1 MKLIVTTA
9 AAVAALALAGPANA
23 GWTTFGDTTPGP
35 GTDSLSVNVKAVT
48 KYTAVQGN
56 IVRVTAY
63 LRADP
68 TKTGTQNVKA
78 IVYRNSNGSPGTRLG
93 VSYEVTITAGK
104 PWGWVTFP
112 FLTPIPVHPAETVW
126 MGFIASNTT
135 DLTQAAITTPMTND
149 LVFNSDNYATGPSDP
164 FGAGTLRTKHY
175 SLYATVDQPTIFGD
189 TTPGGSWDALP
200 ANTKRAAKFT
210 ATAGS
215 VTRVSAYVSGSTTAG
230 SQAIKAVIYSD
241 SGGLPQTLLGTSN
254 AVTVTQNQAARWVD
268 FTFPSPVSVSAG
280 SLWIGFIANTTANIA
295 RIAYTTSTGG
305 VRTNTD
311 NYGDGA
317 ANPFGASN
325 PLNDHYT
332 IYASLAPATPLTQRV
347 GMNVPNIGTQNV
359 SASYAT
365 TVLNDDGITL
375 YRDAA
380 PMSATYG
387 NGSTPNWL
395 YFDRDLNFTKTVPGS
410 MLLCFATAPDW
421 MHPANSGYN
430 YPPDSMHMQTWADK
444 VVEVIG
450 HAILNGV
457 SVNKI
462 ELWNEPWLTD
472 FWLPAP
478 DPTAY
483 EQLVTTT
490 ANTVWATYP
499 TMQIGISADYYE
511 QGAGVPHNTPWFQQV
526 LNADGVGALNDSRYY
541 FTTHNYTESDPPW
554 KTREVG
560 YSFDRYVLAH
570 DQAVSHGF
578 TNPHV
583 DVTEYGW
590 RAGDTSGGTNDVS
603 VDTQAQYTIDA
614 ARQALAT
621 SYVDRVFLFED
632 YPGDTWGYNVH
643 YPNGTVKPVASALKS
658 YISTG

>member
-1 MKLIVTTA
+1 MKLVVALA
-9 AAVAALALAGPANA
+9 AAMAALALAGPANA
-23 GWTTFGDTTPGP
+23 GWTTFGDTTAGP
-35 GTDSLSVNVKAVT
+35 SIDTLSVNLKEVS

-63 LRADP
+63 VSGLGAAS
-68 TKTGTQNVKA
+68 GTQNVKA
-78 IVYRNSNGSPGTRLG
+78 IVYRDSNGSPGARLG
-93 VSYEVTITAGK
+93 VSYEVTISAGRA
-104 PWGWVTFP
+104 WGWVVFP
-112 FLTPIPVHPAETVW
+112 FLTPVPVHPSETVW
-126 MGFIASNTT
+126 IGFIASSTS
-135 DLTQAAITTPMTND
+135 DLTQAAITTPAGNQ
-149 LVFNSDNYATGPSDP
+149 LLFNTDNYSTGPTDP
-164 FGAGTLRTKHY
+164 FGSGTWRAKHY
-175 SLYATVDQPTIFGD
+175 SLNATVDQPTIFGD
-189 TTPGGSWDALP
+189 TTAGGSWDALP

-215 VTRVSAYVSGSTTAG
+215 VTKVSAYVSGSATAG
-230 SQAIKAVIYSD
+230 SQTIKAVIYSD
-241 SGGLPQTLLGTSN
+241 SGGSPQTLLGTSN
-254 AVTVTQNQAARWVD
+254 AVTVTQNQAARWID

-280 SLWIGFIANTTANIA
+280 SLWIGFIANTTGGIA
-295 RIAYTTSTGG
+295 RIAYTSSTGG
-305 VRTNTD
+305 LRFNNDT
-311 NYGDGA
+311 YSDGA
-317 ANPFGASN
+317 ANPFGTASSAN
-325 PLNDHYT
+325 EHFT

-347 GMNVPNIGTQNV
+347 GMNVPNIGTNNV
-359 SASYAT
+359 SATYAT
-365 TVLNDDGITL
+365 TVFNDDGITL

-387 NGSTPNWL
+387 SGSTPNWL
-395 YFDRDLNFTKTVPGS
+395 WFDRDLNFAKTVPGS
-410 MLLCFATAPDW
+410 MLLTFATAPDW
-421 MHPANSGYN
+421 MHPSNSGAW
-430 YPPDSMHMQTWADK
+430 YPPDSSHYQAWADK

-450 HAILNGV
+450 HAIANGV

-462 ELWNEPWLTD
+462 ELWNEPWLTN
-472 FWLPAP
+472 FWLPVP
-478 DPTAY
+478 NPTAY

-511 QGAGVPHNTPWFQQV
+511 QGAGVVHNTPWFQSV
-526 LNADGVGALNDSRYY
+526 LNADGTGALNDSRYY

-554 KTREVG
+554 KTRETG
-560 YSFDRYVLAH
+560 YSFDRYSLAH
-570 DQAVSHGF
+570 DQAVAHGF

-621 SYVDRVFLFED
+621 GYVDRVFLFED